1 MTLFYSVGRR
11 SFSRKI
17 QFGDPGTEA
26 KWRVLEQSVRGWV
39 LDSTGCRGCLSPR
52 WIWSTDQNQIKG
64 KEYIIYQ
71 WYSIFFY
78 LFTQVKTF
86 IKNYCIFWLFYTFL
100 KFFRQYNRK
109 NTCIL
114 NWNVKVLKIVLSNV
128 SQQQVNWISRVK
140 SKLIIIM
147 HMSFKKDLKWNIR
160 KCFISVR
167 TCSTHKEALLMCARP
182 RDISGGMYSKRN
194 STPSKTDLA
203 KLPD

>member
-86 IKNYCIFWLFYTFL
+86 IKNYCIFLLFYTFL
-100 KFFRQYNRK
+100 NFFQ
-109 NTCIL
+109 TI
-114 NWNVKVLKIVLSNV
+114 
-128 SQQQVNWISRVK
+128 QQK
-140 SKLIIIM
+140 EHLYSKL
-147 HMSFKKDLKWNIR
+147 
-160 KCFISVR
+160 KCKGS
-167 TCSTHKEALLMCARP
+167 E
-182 RDISGGMYSKRN
+182 N
-194 STPSKTDLA
+194 STQQCLTTTG
-203 KLPD
+203 KLNF